1 MQDLMSRYLAA
12 RRALFTAY
20 YKKSLNEKQIEA
32 VTAARGPLLVLAGAG
47 SGKTTVLVRR
57 IVHLIRYGEGFE
69 ASVMPPDVDESY
81 VSELEDA
88 LSLSPEEIAYILPEF
103 AENACPPWNIL
114 AITFTNKAAREIKE
128 RLKSA
133 FDDESIANDIWT
145 GTFHSIC
152 IRILRKYGDRVGYE
166 SGFSIYDT
174 DDQKRLLLDCMKEL
188 DIDSDRLPVK
198 KVATVIS
205 KSKDELLSPDDLEGS
220 MSNHPSGRDILRVY
234 RLYQKRLLAAN
245 ALDFDDIIVS
255 TVRLLTEN
263 PDALEYY
270 AKKFRYVLVDE
281 YQDTNPAQFRLT
293 ELLSSYH
300 RNIMVVG
307 DDDQSIYKFRGA
319 TIENILSFDRVY
331 ADARVVKLEQNYRST
346 KTILDAANAII
357 QKNRGRHE
365 KALWCESEAGKKIL
379 SYTAEYPEKEA
390 RFIVDKIMNM
400 RVYEKHSYSDFAV
413 LYRLNALTQKLE
425 EAFAKSGI
433 PYRVLG
439 GQRFYDRKEIR
450 DMTAYLNLV
459 MNHKDDQRLKRIV
472 NEPRRK
478 IGDKAIEAVEAIA
491 AELGCPMFEVM
502 EHADEY
508 PALQKVAPRL
518 VQFTRLIHSLGN
530 ADSAPAELLSRIFT
544 ETGYKEML
552 TLEGE
557 PAQERIENINEFI
570 GSAKEFEK
578 RIEAIG
584 ETPTLRGYLEE
595 ISLVA
600 DVDKYDETADAVVLM
615 TIHSAK
621 GLEFPIVFLPA
632 MEEGIFPSSQSVM
645 NPEEQEEERRLAY
658 VAVTRAKKQLILSRA
673 KERMVYGRTQ
683 YNKPSPFLLDIPEE
697 LIEEITPPRP
707 DRAPYQRGERHFP
720 DQKPAVPAFRSEA
733 ARSAFAASSAAKKS
747 PTILRELPVG
757 TRVAHAVFGNG
768 TVLSSK
774 SVGGDILYT
783 IAFDNGQEKRLMA
796 SFAKLR
802 EI

>member
-1 MQDLMSRYLAA
+1 MQDLKSRYLAA
-12 RRALFTAY
+12 VHALFTAY
-20 YKKSLNEKQIEA
+20 YAKSLNPKQIEA
-32 VTAARGPLLVLAGAG
+32 VTAAKGPLLVLAGAG

-57 IVHLIRYGEGFE
+57 IAHLIRYGEGFE
-69 ASVMPPDVDESY
+69 STVMPSDVDEGY
-81 VSELEDA
+81 VKELEDA
-88 LSLSPEEIAYILPEF
+88 VSLTPEEIAYILPEF
-103 AENACPPWNIL
+103 AKDACPPWNIL
-114 AITFTNKAAREIKE
+114 AITFTNKAAKEIKE
-128 RLKSA
+128 RLKST
-133 FDDESIANDIWT
+133 FEDETVANDIWT

-198 KVATVIS
+198 KVASAIS
-205 KSKDELLSPDDLEGS
+205 KAKDELLSPDDLEGS
-220 MSNHPSGRDILRVY
+220 VSNSPSGRDILRVY

-255 TVRLLTEN
+255 TVRLLSDY
-263 PDALEYY
+263 PDVLEYY
-270 AKKFRYVLVDE
+270 SKKFRYVLVDE

-346 KTILDAANAII
+346 KNILDAANAII
-357 QKNRGRHE
+357 RKNRGRHE
-365 KALWCESEAGKKIL
+365 KSLWCDAEAGKKIL

-390 RFIVDKIMNM
+390 RFIVDKITNM
-400 RVYEKHSYSDFAV
+400 RVFEKHAYSDFAV

-478 IGDKAIEAVEAIA
+478 IGEKAIDAVEAIA
-491 AELGCPMFEVM
+491 AELQRPMFDVM
-502 EHADEY
+502 ENADKY

-518 VQFTRLIHSLGN
+518 VQFTRLIHSLGS
-530 ADSAPAELLSRIFT
+530 ADSAPADLLSRIFT

-584 ETPTLRGYLEE
+584 ETPTLRAYLEE

-621 GLEFPIVFLPA
+621 GLEFPVVFLPA
-632 MEEGIFPSSQSVM
+632 MEEGIFPSSQSLT
-645 NPEEQEEERRLAY
+645 NPGEEEEERRLAY

-697 LIEEITPPRP
+697 LIEEIAPTRP
-707 DRAPYQRGERHFP
+707 DRAPYQKTQGFP
-720 DQKPAVPAFRSEA
+720 DRKPAAPSYKKEA
-733 ARSAFAASSAAKKS
+733 SRSAFASQSAAKKPS
-747 PTILRELPVG
+747 APLKELPVG
-757 TRVAHAVFGNG
+757 TRVSHAIFGNG

-774 SVGGDILYT
+774 SVGGDVLYT
-783 IAFDNGQEKRLMA
+783 VAFDNGQEKRLMA
-796 SFAKLR
+796 SFAKLN